1 MTKALVGLA
10 AFLLIAGIF
19 WLIGLQAI
27 YTVVAFN
34 MLLVATV
41 VSYFWNWP
49 EFPSKDFKK
58 LKRELSQDIKR
69 FERTGKMDK

>member
-10 AFLLIAGIF
+10 IFLLIAGIF
-19 WLIGLQAI
+19 WLTGLQAI

-49 EFPSKDFKK
+49 EFTSKDFKK